1 MLFCHNQQVPNP
13 RNSQLYGQRKHNDE
27 RVDEE
32 MKSLCKE
39 EIGWQWGVSA
49 GLVGT
54 EGVLF
59 RVSLSPPLFFC
70 LFFWDVGWGARS
82 HRPVLVPLQGSSLNL
97 IYIRDANRT
106 DTLAEYRQLLFYK
119 PKVSTPPHRFAKS
132 ESDILVGILKR
143 CCRAKM
149 GAAYLIRYH
158 ALNYT

>member
-59 RVSLSPPLFFC
+59 RVSLPPPLFFVSS
-70 LFFWDVGWGARS
+70 FEMWGGELGVTGLCS
-82 HRPVLVPLQGSSLNL
+82 
-97 IYIRDANRT
+97 
-106 DTLAEYRQLLFYK
+106 
-119 PKVSTPPHRFAKS
+119 
-132 ESDILVGILKR
+132 
-143 CCRAKM
+143 
-149 GAAYLIRYH
+149 YLSKEVH
-158 ALNYT
+158 